1 MDTKDNTFSVGLI
14 PHTQDETNLAQL
26 KVGSEVNIETDILGK
41 YVAKN
46 LEKRN

>member
-1 MDTKDNTFSVGLI
+1 MDVKDNSFSVGLI
-14 PHTQDETNLAQL
+14 PHTQDETNLANLQIND
-26 KVGSEVNIETDILGK
+26 EVNLETDIIGK